1 MMLASEEAAELLHV
15 SLRYLIE
22 LLANGNIPGAQK
34 AEDGDWCVPKAAVL
48 QYKAQ
53 RNVSQ
58 AKASADVVRVS
69 RDLGLYDDE
78 LEGIP
83 KAPNTRE

>member
-1 MMLASEEAAELLHV
+1 MMLSSEKAAELLHV

-22 LLANGNIPGAQK
+22 LLANGNIPGAQN

-48 QYKAQ
+48 QYKVQ
-53 RNVSQ
+53 MKKHQS
-58 AKASADVVRVS
+58 KASADVVRVS

-83 KAPNTRE
+83 KAPKSR